1 MIKVFVKRQSDI
13 YEGVTELGI
22 IHRVDGKEMLIFP
35 SSLKILK
42 LFMGANQILQLPD
55 NLEILRLS
63 EDYDQPLHLP
73 SKLKHLNIKNAM
85 ENHSILLPS
94 SIESV
99 CVRRF
104 RIQEILIEFR
114 GYDSPTWIPSMNDVG
129 FASRFYEPFE
139 DYTPVYTFDYKWN
152 GKKMI
157 KRMTDAAI
165 VLYHICRKKY
175 GKDVGYILARTIF
188 NYKRKWGAFMY
199 RNSEKLGLMF

>member
-13 YEGVTELGI
+13 HEGVTEIGI
-22 IHRVDGKEMLIFP
+22 VHSFDEKLIFP
-35 SSLKILK
+35 SSLKILR
-42 LFMGANQILQLPD
+42 LFMSANPILQLPD

-63 EDYDQPLHLP
+63 ETYDQPLHLP
-73 SKLKHLNIKNAM
+73 SKLKHLDIRNAM

-99 CVRRF
+99 CVRRYGREELF
-104 RIQEILIEFR
+104 IEFR
-114 GYDSPTWIPSMNDVG
+114 GYDSPTWVPSMNDG
-129 FASRFYEPFE
+129 EFAYYFYERFK
-139 DYTPVYTFDYKWN
+139 DYYTPVYTFNYKWN

-175 GKDVGYILARTIF
+175 GKDVGYILARATF